1 MIAKVQD
8 IKSNC
13 DASSSKTCRN
23 DFFVIIVQANTG
35 AHPTSYPMCTKGLFV
50 QRR

>member
-1 MIAKVQD
+1 MAKVQD

-13 DASSSKTCRN
+13 DASSSKTHRN
-23 DFFVIIVQANTG
+23 DFFVLLIQGNFGV
-35 AHPTSYPMCTKGLFV
+35 HPAFTKGLFV